1 MKQIK
6 TRETSLLLLEDLAA
20 GVLTKKQLVTKYNYS
35 SVNSLNASIYWFKKR
50 GMFSNEDQKVT
61 NVNIDK
67 DSTFKQ
73 RKMKNRI
80 FLTKVEKIAILKD
93 YTTGNYS
100 LRDISRKYNFS
111 VSAIHQLIK
120 KYKENN
126 IDIDESKTPEIIV
139 PETIIKTKR
148 KYNKRT
154 HNDASDSKTVVK
166 SLRTIN
172 FPDGF
177 VIQIEK
183 QFISGV
189 LIHENGNITIIK

>member
-100 LRDISRKYNFS
+100 LRDISRN
-111 VSAIHQLIK
+111 
-120 KYKENN
+120 
-126 IDIDESKTPEIIV
+126 
-139 PETIIKTKR
+139 
-148 KYNKRT
+148 
-154 HNDASDSKTVVK
+154 
-166 SLRTIN
+166 
-172 FPDGF
+172 
-177 VIQIEK
+177 
-183 QFISGV
+183 
-189 LIHENGNITIIK
+189 